1 MRVSDKGI
9 TVTNDPTTR
18 SQTTAPSN
26 TNKASDFIAKAQ
38 AKISHL
44 SPEETREILT
54 PFAFKIDQSLFG
66 IALAVPWR
74 RGAALLI
81 DLLFVAILSGAPGE
95 LLAVLVAMTLFNL
108 GSKKRAAKFGKKPG
122 LRKAALRFIGAFIV
136 FVVLVDMLPKIFSD
150 MNEFNT
156 NVEQAGQQQ
165 TPLAKNNQHNN
176 SDEHSFIKGTLTLA
190 ATLAISQ
197 SDCQNYQCW
206 QKLSSDLFSAYAQQ
220 APSVSET
227 EQYIEFLID
236 NISDRK
242 ILHNQQ
248 ISQLTA
254 RLTELASSIALTSV
268 QKTDVVLDEAEID
281 KGSSESNAAKAKE
294 LSALQRQQA
303 IESASDSANDA
314 SSAAVYKGF
323 AWLKGLVEDL
333 GIGFGWAAFYFT
345 MFTAIWHGQTPGKK
359 LFRIRVIQLDGTP
372 LSIWDSFGRYGGYG
386 AGIATGLLGF
396 AQIYWD
402 PNRQAIHDKISATI
416 VINDSDTGQERTA
429 VQSDE

>member
-1 MRVSDKGI
+1 M
-9 TVTNDPTTR
+9 TNDSTTR
-18 SQTTAPSN
+18 SQTTEPSN
-26 TNKASDFIAKAQ
+26 TNKASNFIAKAQ

-95 LLAVLVAMTLFNL
+95 LLAVLVAITLFNI

-122 LRKAALRFIGAFIV
+122 LRKAVLRFIGACIV
-136 FVVLVDMLPKIFSD
+136 FVVLVDMLPKMFSKMD
-150 MNEFNT
+150 EFNA
-156 NVEQAGQQQ
+156 NVEQAGQPHT
-165 TPLAKNNQHNN
+165 TPSKNSQDTN
-176 SDEHSFIKGTLTLA
+176 SDDNSFIKGTLTIA
-190 ATLAISQ
+190 ATIAIAQ
-197 SDCQNYQCW
+197 SDCQNYACW
-206 QKLSSDLFSAYAQQ
+206 QKLSSDLLSAYAQQ
-220 APSVSET
+220 ALSVSET

-242 ILHNQQ
+242 ILNNPQTL
-248 ISQLTA
+248 QLTMQ
-254 RLTELASSIALTSV
+254 LTELASSMPLTHT
-268 QKTDVVLDEAEID
+268 QKLDMPLDDAEIAQR
-281 KGSSESNAAKAKE
+281 SSESNATKADE
-294 LSALQRQQA
+294 LSTLQRQQA
-303 IESASDSANDA
+303 IESANDSTNDA
-314 SSAAVYKGF
+314 SNAGVYKGF
-323 AWLKGLVEDL
+323 AWLQGLVEDL

-416 VINDSDTGQERTA
+416 VINDSDTSQ
-429 VQSDE
+429 